1 MNIIYVNFRSYLFLS
16 AIVASLITV
25 SPDIDAATYTLRNP
39 GDSVI
44 GEISAT
50 QVRFNDT
57 LLDIAR
63 AHGFGYKDIKLL
75 NPEVDTWIPVA
86 GQNVQ
91 LPTKF
96 VLPNA
101 PKQGIVL
108 NIPEMRL
115 YYYPEQKQGEA
126 KQVITYPIGIGREG
140 WNTPYVKTRIT
151 DKKIHPS
158 WYPPDSIRAEHAEEG
173 DSLPKVVKPGPDN
186 PLGDYA
192 LILAL
197 PSYLIHGTNKPWGV
211 GMRVSHGC
219 IRLYPE
225 DIKALFYNVK
235 LGTPVNIVNQPHKIG
250 ELNGV
255 IYLEAHPY
263 LEEDA
268 EHFAQYSLKEVV
280 KYIVDA
286 TQERQ
291 YKIDWDIV
299 KQVLLAKKG
308 IPVAIGMHTPEMQA
322 SVKNEIRDVSNPS
335 TRDNGVGLRL
345 ETRIGQFQE

>member
-1 MNIIYVNFRSYLFLS
+1 V
-16 AIVASLITV
+16 
-25 SPDIDAATYTLRNP
+25 
-39 GDSVI
+39 
-44 GEISAT
+44 
-50 QVRFNDT
+50 
-57 LLDIAR
+57 
-63 AHGFGYKDIKLL
+63 
-75 NPEVDTWIPVA
+75 
-86 GQNVQ
+86 
-91 LPTKF
+91 
-96 VLPNA
+96 
-101 PKQGIVL
+101 
-108 NIPEMRL
+108 
-115 YYYPEQKQGEA
+115 
-126 KQVITYPIGIGREG
+126 
-140 WNTPYVKTRIT
+140 
-151 DKKIHPS
+151 
-158 WYPPDSIRAEHAEEG
+158 
-173 DSLPKVVKPGPDN
+173 
-186 PLGDYA
+186 
-192 LILAL
+192 
-197 PSYLIHGTNKPWGV
+197 V

-250 ELNGV
+250 ELDGV

-263 LEEDA
+263 LDEDA
-268 EHFAQYSLKEVV
+268 EHFVQYSLKEVV

-299 KQVLLAKKG
+299 KQVLLEKKG